1 MLQVKRE
8 RADLLIVVE
17 QDVVFVVVFIS
28 ESLPDNRM
36 TVSGDQSGNRPASDV
51 ATLGADEQ

>member
-1 MLQVKRE
+1 MLQIKSE
-8 RADLLIVVE
+8 GADLLIVVE
-17 QDVVFVVVFIS
+17 QDVFFVVVFIS

-36 TVSGDQSGNRPASDV
+36 TVSDDQCGNRAAADV